1 MKRIGYDRGRESR
14 AGYGMVEWVR
24 VPGWFCG
31 WCCMAMAMVLV
42 WDIYPEVHPTGHPA
56 NAGISPDTSK
66 H

>member
-42 WDIYPEVHPTGHPA
+42 WDIYPRCTLLDILLMPV
-56 NAGISPDTSK
+56 
-66 H
+66 